1 MSEILTPDE
10 IAALSEAFAADAA
23 AQRREPAAPVQRI
36 DLTNQERPL
45 EGRMPGLD
53 LVLGRFARGL
63 RTVLATSFGELPGV
77 TVSTVGL
84 VRFERLA
91 ARLAEPAGLVRFEAS
106 PLR

>member
-23 AQRREPAAPVQRI
+23 AQRREPTAPVQRI

-53 LVLGRFARGL
+53 LVLGRFSRGL
-63 RTVLATSFGELPGV
+63 RAVLATSFGELPSV
-77 TVSTVGL
+77 TSRRWSRPLRTPG
-84 VRFERLA
+84 
-91 ARLAEPAGLVRFEAS
+91 ARLAEPAGPCA
-106 PLR
+106 